1 MSLANNISAKPDYKA
16 FLKIG
21 AKLEALLRGLPPV
34 IKFDFASSSGSE
46 GPGRLIGRL
55 ILDLF
60 IRRLLVCLYRP
71 FALAASE
78 DETFLEGR
86 RACIRTCLMLLCRQ
100 DSFDPSN
107 TDLTLI
113 TTEKY
118 WDVYN
123 VLLRTDILQ
132 AALTI
137 CLEIKAMGEGSLHGN
152 DVQEQLPSYGS
163 VWQKSPSMAWTK
175 ASLIKAVENTL
186 NSLLRRIGEPG
197 TDLRDP
203 LALSMVLQAARA
215 DETQESTDDLMR
227 AGANTV
233 LKTCRHHFQTESGFS
248 YLEKP
253 NSAVRI
259 HLRLNFQRF

>member
-1 MSLANNISAKPDYKA
+1 MSLASNINTKPDYKS
-16 FLKIG
+16 FLRTG
-21 AKLEALLRGLPPV
+21 AKLEALLRDLPPV

-71 FALAASE
+71 FAFAASE

-86 RACIRTCLMLLCRQ
+86 RACIRTSVMLLCRQ
-100 DSFDPSN
+100 DSFDPNSA
-107 TDLTLI
+107 DLAII
-113 TTEKY
+113 TSEKY

-137 CLEIKAMGEGSLHGN
+137 CLEIKAMGEGSLLRN

-163 VWQKSPSMAWTK
+163 VWQKSPSMTWTR
-175 ASLIKAVENTL
+175 ASLANAVENTL
-186 NSLLRRIGEPG
+186 NCLLRRIGEPG

-203 LALSMVLQAARA
+203 LALSMVLQAAKA
-215 DETQESTDDLMR
+215 DGTQESTDNLMR
-227 AGANTV
+227 VGANTV
-233 LKTCRHHFQTESGFS
+233 IKTCRHHFQTETGLSCF
-248 YLEKP
+248 EKP
-253 NSAVRI
+253 NSVVRN
-259 HLRLNFQRF
+259 HFRMNLHRV